1 MQVIRTLD
9 QYKPK
14 KPVVLTI
21 GSFDGLHLGHQEII
35 RRLKSQAEALDAL
48 SAVMTFTPHPRIV
61 LNKDKDKL
69 RLLSTD
75 AEKEAL
81 CSRFGLDVLFFM
93 PFNAAFSEQS
103 AQAFLHDLL
112 LQRIGVTHLVIGYDH
127 RFGKGREGDIHFLRE
142 QSAITAAFSV
152 EEISQQAIDAL
163 AISSTKIR
171 ISLEAGDVALANK
184 LLGYPYSLHGKVVRG
199 DQIGRK
205 LGYPTANLA
214 VGDPYKQLPGEGV
227 YATYAVVRG
236 KSYPAM
242 TYIGNRPTIQ
252 GESHNIETN
261 LLDFTGD
268 LYDYELELQFL
279 QHIRPDIRFE
289 SLEALTAQ
297 IALDE
302 RKVRLY
308 FGI

>member
-1 MQVIRTLD
+1 MQVIRTLE
-9 QYKPK
+9 QYQKQ

-21 GSFDGLHLGHQEII
+21 GSFDGLHLGHQQII
-35 RRLKSQAEALDAL
+35 KRLKERAADLDAHA
-48 SAVMTFTPHPRIV
+48 AVMTFTPHPRIV

-81 CSRFGLDVLFFM
+81 CAHFGLDLLFFM
-93 PFNAAFSEQS
+93 PFDAAFSQQS
-103 AQAFLHDLL
+103 AAGFLNELL
-112 LQRIGVTHLVIGYDH
+112 LDNIGVCHLVIGYDH
-127 RFGKGREGDIHFLRE
+127 RFGKGREGDIHFLRNQAAE
-142 QSAITAAFSV
+142 SGAFSV

-163 AISSTKIR
+163 AVSSTKIR

-184 LLGYPYSLHGKVVRG
+184 FLGYPYSLHGRVVQG

-227 YATYAVVRG
+227 YATYALVDG
-236 KSYPAM
+236 KQYPAM
-242 TYIGNRPTIQ
+242 TYIGNRPTIA
-252 GESHNIETN
+252 GETHNIETN
-261 LLDFTGD
+261 LLDYEAD
-268 LYDYELELQFL
+268 LYGREMGLQFL
-279 QHIRPDIRFE
+279 QHIRHDTRFE
-289 SLEALTAQ
+289 SLEALTTQ

-308 FGI
+308 FGL